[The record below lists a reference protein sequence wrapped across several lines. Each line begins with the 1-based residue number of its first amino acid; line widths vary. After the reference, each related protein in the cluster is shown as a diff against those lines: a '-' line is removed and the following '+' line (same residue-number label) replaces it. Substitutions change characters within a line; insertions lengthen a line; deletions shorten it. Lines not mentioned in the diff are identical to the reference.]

1 MREVSK
7 ILVVIEPNDEQLKA
21 LQRAVAIAHKTGA
34 TITAYLAVYD
44 FSYEMTTM
52 LSVEER
58 ELMRRC
64 MVEERTQWLEDVLEP
79 FANQVSQ
86 IRPLVEWHNRP
97 FEAVIK
103 QVIQYRYDLVVK
115 ATHEH
120 SVLRSVIFTPTDWH
134 LLRKCPCS
142 VLLVKEHDW
151 PENGT
156 ILAAINSVSQEQQ
169 HIDLNNNIIITSQ
182 YMQTLLQAQ
191 LKLLNCYPAG
201 AVSLAVEIP
210 EFDPTA
216 YREAIRQHHLN
227 STLKYADAF
236 DITEEN
242 CILAEGLPEDSIS
255 QYAKELDAELIVLGT
270 IGRSGISAALL
281 GNTAE
286 HLLDGVNCD
295 VLALKPFGF
304 QSPVTLNKN

>member
-1 MREVSK
+1 MKEVNK
-7 ILVVIEPNDEQLKA
+7 ILVVIEPSDEQLKA
-21 LQRAVAIAHKTGA
+21 LKRAVALANKTGA
-34 TITAYLAVYD
+34 SVTAYLAVYD

-52 LSVEER
+52 LSAEER

-79 FANQVSQ
+79 YANEVSV

-103 QVIQYRYDLVVK
+103 QVIQYNYDLVVK

-120 SVLRSVIFTPTDWH
+120 SILRSVIFTPTDWH

-151 PENGT
+151 PTNGT

-169 HIDLNNNIIITSQ
+169 HIDLNNNIISTAQ
-182 YMQTLLQAQ
+182 YMQSLLEAK
-191 LKLLNCYPAG
+191 LKLLNCFPG
-201 AVSLAVEIP
+201 SAVSLAVEIP

-216 YREAIRQHHLN
+216 YRQAIRQHHLT
-227 STLKYADAF
+227 STLKYAQAF
-236 DITEEN
+236 EIDEDN
-242 CILAEGLPEDSIS
+242 CILAEGLPEDTIS
-255 QYAKELDAELIVLGT
+255 RQANELDAELIVLGT

-295 VLALKPFGF
+295 VLALKPYGF
-304 QSPVTLNKN
+304 QSPVTLNKR

>member
-7 ILVVIEPNDEQLKA
+7 ILVVIEPNDEKLKA
-21 LQRAVAIAHKTGA
+21 LKRAVALAHKTGA

-52 LSVEER
+52 LSAEER

-79 FANQVSQ
+79 FASQVSQ

-103 QVIQYRYDLVVK
+103 QVIQYKYDLVVK

-120 SVLRSVIFTPTDWH
+120 SVLQAVIFTPTDWH

-151 PENGT
+151 PDNGT

-169 HIDLNNNIIITSQ
+169 HIDLNNNIIGTSQ
-182 YMQTLLQAQ
+182 YMRSLLQAN

-216 YREAIRQHHLN
+216 YREAIRQHHLS
-227 STLKYADAF
+227 STLKYAKAF
-236 DITEEN
+236 DIVEEN
-242 CILAEGLPEDSIS
+242 CILAEGLPEDSIT

-270 IGRSGISAALL
+270 IGRSGLTAALL

-295 VLALKPFGF
+295 VLALKPYGF